1 MKMRNLLIVVFFI
14 FAGSIHAQQDLKL
27 WYNQPAINW
36 ETEALPIGNGRLGA
50 MIFGGVPHEHIQ
62 FNEGSLWLG
71 DEEKTGAYQ
80 AFGDIFIDL
89 DHSNFTNYKREL
101 DINRAVH
108 SVSYES
114 KGVKYFRECFA
125 SAPDNVIVYKFT
137 ADKPGMLN
145 GTVML
150 TDMHNAKIEATGNK
164 IIATGTLKESVF
176 TLYDN
181 DKNYSVFL
189 DYESQLLVLNDGGKI
204 ETIDGK
210 IVFKKAN
217 SITLI
222 LAAGT
227 NFIQDRSKGWKGELP
242 HKAITSRIN
251 SASKISYNK
260 LLQKH
265 VDDYQNLFQRVQ
277 LNLGEN
283 STLPTDERLK
293 NANISK
299 SRDISLEALIF
310 QYGRYLLIASS
321 RDGLPANLQGKWNN
335 TNNPNWRCD
344 YHTDINVQM
353 NYWPAQQTNISECFM
368 PFANWLYSI
377 RDVRKEDTYKNF
389 KTRGWTMR
397 PENGIFGGSTWQWIE
412 SGSAW
417 CMQNVWDQYAFNQ
430 DKKYLKDIAY
440 PMMKEVCEF
449 WLDWLKPLPNGYLV
463 APNGF
468 SPEHGPREDGVSHDQ
483 QLIWD
488 LFDNTIKACDALG
501 IDKSFRD
508 TLALKQKKLLGP
520 QIGKWGQLQEWMVDR
535 DDPKDNHL
543 HLPHLVALHPGH
555 QITVDQTPE
564 FAEAAKV
571 SIIARGDTSVG
582 WSMAWKICFWARL
595 KDSEYAH
602 KIMKIIVKKVY
613 DKSVRYSDG
622 SGGFYENLFNAGPPF
637 QIDGNFG
644 FTAGVSEMLIQS
656 HAGYIELL
664 PAIPN
669 EWKDGSFKG
678 LCVRGGAEI
687 NAVWKNN
694 QLCEMEMTAKAN
706 NVFKIKIPDYFK
718 KFKLTINGKEKML
731 AVTNGFLELK
741 LKNKDKVKFTPK

>member
-1 MKMRNLLIVVFFI
+1 MKNLLIATLLI
-14 FAGSIHAQQDLKL
+14 CASSLKAQQDLKL
-27 WYNQPAINW
+27 WYKQPAINW
-36 ETEALPIGNGRLGA
+36 ETEALPIGNGRLAA
-50 MIFGGVPHEHIQ
+50 MIFGGVPQEHIQ

-89 DHSNFTNYKREL
+89 GHIDFTNYKREL

-114 KGVKYFRECFA
+114 NGVKFFRESFA
-125 SAPDNVIVYKFT
+125 SASGNVMVYRFT
-137 ADKPGMLN
+137 ADKPGMLS
-145 GTVML
+145 GSVLL
-150 TDMHNAKIEATGNK
+150 TDMHNANIKVEGNRITATGSLK
-164 IIATGTLKESVF
+164 DVAFTGYGSEEK
-176 TLYDN
+176 YN
-181 DKNYSVFL
+181 IFL

-204 ETIDGK
+204 ETLDGK

-227 NFIQDRSKGWKGELP
+227 NFIQNKSNGWKGELP
-242 HKAITSRIN
+242 HKSITSRIN
-251 SASKISYNK
+251 SASKTSYNK
-260 LLQKH
+260 LLQNH
-265 VDDYQNLFQRVQ
+265 VEDYQNIFQRVN
-277 LNLGEN
+277 LNLGES

-293 NANISK
+293 NAYTAK

-389 KTRGWTMR
+389 KSRGWTMR
-397 PENGIFGGSTWQWIE
+397 PENGIFGGTNWLWVE

-417 CMQNVWDQYAFNQ
+417 CMQNVWEQYAFTQ
-430 DKKYLKDIAY
+430 DKKYLKNIAY

-449 WLDWLKPLPNGYLV
+449 WLDRLKLLPNGYLV
-463 APNGF
+463 APDGY
-468 SPEHGPREDGVSHDQ
+468 SPEQGPREDGVAHDQ

-501 IDKSFRD
+501 VDKSFRD
-508 TLALKQKKLLGP
+508 TIALKQKKLLGP

-535 DDPKDNHL
+535 DDPNNKHRHL
-543 HLPHLVALHPGH
+543 SHLVAVQPGH
-555 QITVDQTPE
+555 QITVNETPE
-564 FAEAAKV
+564 LAQAAKV
-571 SIIARGDTSVG
+571 SLVARGDFGTG
-582 WSMAWKICFWARL
+582 WCIAWKINLWARL
-595 KDSEYAH
+595 HDGEYAY
-602 KIMKIIVKKVY
+602 KILKNMVRRVDDTSIKY
-613 DKSVRYSDG
+613 DDAE
-622 SGGFYENLFNAGPPF
+622 GGFYKNLYDACPPF
-637 QIDGNFG
+637 EIDGNFG
-644 FTAGVSEMLIQS
+644 FTSGVCEMLIQS

-664 PAIPN
+664 PAIPD

-687 NAVWKNN
+687 NTVWKEK
-694 QLCEMEMTAKAN
+694 QIRDMEMTVTAD

-718 KFKLTINGKEKML
+718 KFTLTINGKETI
-731 AVTNGFLELK
+731 ASVVNGFMELK
-741 LKNKDKVKFTPK
+741 LKKKDKVRLIVFK